1 MQTGNVLD
9 RKDSQL
15 KLSNLD
21 SVLRKTFSNAK
32 NMKQERGS
40 RTQREEERETAI
52 GRLEKSLLEIS
63 KITSG
68 GKEDAME

>member
-21 SVLRKTFSNAK
+21 SVLRKTFANAK
-32 NMKQERGS
+32 NKKQERGS

-68 GKEDAME
+68 GKKDAME